1 LLQAQIDELM
11 AQEPPSTQGSS
22 QGTIYWAL
30 NDPYSKV
37 LGKERSGYVHRVGS
51 VRIPRSSASTSRM
64 PLSTCN
70 DPEYAGIENLKKK
83 KKKCWIGLSTSVQ
96 EIG

>member
-1 LLQAQIDELM
+1 M

-37 LGKERSGYVHRVGS
+37 LGKEWSGHVRGIGS
-51 VRIPRSSASTSRM
+51 VRIPRSSTSISHM
-64 PLSTCN
+64 PLGTCN
-70 DPEYAGIENLKKK
+70 DPEHAEIENFQ
-83 KKKCWIGLSTSVQ
+83 KKCWIGLSTGVQ
-96 EIG
+96 EVG

>member
-1 LLQAQIDELM
+1 M

-37 LGKERSGYVHRVGS
+37 LGKERSGRVNGVRFVH
-51 VRIPRSSASTSRM
+51 IPRSSGSTSRM
-64 PLSTCN
+64 PLGTCN
-70 DPEYAGIENLKKK
+70 DLEHAGIENLKKK
-83 KKKCWIGLSTSVQ
+83 MLDWTFNGCSRGWMRCSQ
-96 EIG
+96 CHR

>member
-1 LLQAQIDELM
+1 M

-37 LGKERSGYVHRVGS
+37 LGKERFGCVNGVES

-64 PLSTCN
+64 LLGTCN
-70 DPEYAGIENLKKK
+70 DSEHAGIENFKKMLD
-83 KKKCWIGLSTSVQ
+83 WIFNGCSRGWMRCSRCHR
-96 EIG
+96 